1 MALINDV
8 KKVCDRLAPL
18 GWRDLLLAHGLDI
31 TATDLRQELTKDLPT
46 INRRLPGFEDF
57 AAEGMRGIAAGDPA
71 RSLLFH
77 ALVSPNVI
85 QGVNGVSLNAFPTLA
100 EQEVIENYVY
110 GIQPPSLGD
119 LKVRAQQATLAI
131 VVFAY
136 EYRPAAETV
145 HRRHADQCFSR
156 TGVARVGT
164 AEPLYSSQSRGFIP
178 TREAR
183 DEVNAFHV
191 LPARYAA
198 YIAIQQQGDRTRFG
212 PMRFQA
218 TDSSQRFWVPL
229 HKLFNGTECIRDLN
243 LQVTLKSKH
252 VNQKLRRIH
261 LALPNSGWNEPDIS
275 NSPFIFTAGITEFST
290 NPDFGTGLLMP
301 VVHAKLVEAAAYQG
315 KPLTFSVSPGSET
328 LSSSLNIPA
337 ATQGARHAPEYVH
350 ARHRILEDGREENLN
365 DRVDVEAAVQAGGY
379 EAQHYLDFT
388 GDGWVEAECPALA
401 VAIPRRVPAYSLV
414 TAPDF
419 FGNCDQRELL
429 EWTEQSVPTALRA
442 NLWRIKPETLADTR
456 MAPNLQ
462 LQGVDFR
469 PEDKTVSAIISPL
482 RNRLGQQMALT
493 GGATQ
498 RHAYL
503 PDAAAGVFAPGWDI
517 SFDVNAQNVQH
528 LASYGLGSPFP
539 EDAKLCAAL
548 STFWPAAAPDAA
560 RTFQPNPIWPTV
572 SPLTDDEIGQTGNL
586 PWDGIPGPRRV
597 VRNGREIVEYADFD
611 HVDYVES
618 ALKQQFSLALT
629 NQVDVLEYES
639 RVLSMARVYQALNI
653 TPDARGQWSVL
664 SFRRTRSNDPE
675 LQQAQTA
682 TGALLQGKLYRFEIY
697 RHGSGTVD
705 PTNPRKHLVPIRE
718 LVTLFVAPLTILLK
732 RGNGV
737 WQRRNG

>member
-31 TATDLRQELTKDLPT
+31 TATDLKQELTKDLPN

-57 AAEGMRGIAAGDPA
+57 AAEGRRGIVAGDPA

-77 ALVSPNVI
+77 AFASPNVI
-85 QGVNGVSLNAFPTLA
+85 QGVNRTSLNAFPTLA

-110 GIQPPSLGD
+110 GIQPPSLED
-119 LKVRAQQATLAI
+119 LRVRAQQSVLAI

-136 EYRPAAETV
+136 EYRPAAETA
-145 HRRHADQCFSR
+145 HRRHADLCFSR
-156 TGVARVGT
+156 TGVSRVGT
-164 AEPLYSSQSRGFIP
+164 AEPLYNNQSRGFIP
-178 TREAR
+178 TREVMG
-183 DEVNAFHV
+183 EVNAFHV

-198 YIAIQQQGDRTRFG
+198 YIAIQQQGDRARFG

-218 TDSSQRFWVPL
+218 TDNSQRFWIPL
-229 HKLFNGTECIRDLN
+229 HKLYNGTECIRNFN
-243 LQVTLKSKH
+243 LQLTLKSHH
-252 VNQKLRRIH
+252 VNEKLRRIH
-261 LALPNSGWNEPDIS
+261 LALPNTGWSEPDIS
-275 NSPFIFTAGITEFST
+275 NSPFIFTDDIAEFST
-290 NPDFGTGLLMP
+290 NPDFGTGLLLP
-301 VVHAKLVEAAAYQG
+301 VVHTKLVEAATYQG
-315 KPLTFSVSPGSET
+315 KPLTFSVPPGSET
-328 LSSSLNIPA
+328 LSSSLYIPEVA
-337 ATQGARHAPEYVH
+337 QGARRAPEYVH
-350 ARHRILEDGREENLN
+350 ARHRVLEDGREENLN
-365 DRVDVEAAVQAGGY
+365 DRTDVQAAVQIGGY
-379 EAQHYLDFT
+379 EARHYLDFT
-388 GDGWVEAECPALA
+388 GDGWVEAECPELA
-401 VAIPRRVPAYSLV
+401 VAMPRRIPAYSLV

-419 FGNCDQRELL
+419 FSNCDQRELL

-442 NLWRIKPETLADTR
+442 SLWRIKPETLADMR

-482 RNRLGQQMALT
+482 RDRLGQQMPLT
-493 GGATQ
+493 GRTTQ

-503 PDAAAGVFAPGWDI
+503 PDAAAGVFAPGWDV
-517 SFDVNAQNVQH
+517 SFDLNAQNVQH

-560 RTFQPNPIWPTV
+560 RTFQPNSAWPTV
-572 SPLTDDEIGQTGNL
+572 SPLTDDEIGQTGES

-597 VRNGREIVEYADFD
+597 VRNGREMVEYADFD

-618 ALKQQFSLALT
+618 ALMQKFSLALT
-629 NQVDVLEYES
+629 HQVDVLEYQS
-639 RVLSMARVYQALNI
+639 RVLSMARVYQALSI
-653 TPDARGQWSVL
+653 TPSARGQWSVL
-664 SFRRTRSNDPE
+664 SFRQIRSTDPE
-675 LQQAQTA
+675 LQQAQSA
-682 TGALLQGKLYRFEIY
+682 TGTTLQGKLYRFEIY
-697 RHGSGTVD
+697 RHGPASVD
-705 PTNPRKHLVPIRE
+705 PTNPQKHLVSIRE

-737 WQRRNG
+737 WQRREV

>member
-31 TATDLRQELTKDLPT
+31 TATDLKQELTKDLPN

-57 AAEGMRGIAAGDPA
+57 AAEGMRGIMAGDPA
-71 RSLLFH
+71 LSLLFH
-77 ALVSPNVI
+77 ALVSPNVV
-85 QGVNGVSLNAFPTLA
+85 QDGNGVNLNAFPTLA

-110 GIQPPSLGD
+110 GIQPPSLED
-119 LKVRAQQATLAI
+119 LKARAQQATLAI
-131 VVFAY
+131 VVFSS
-136 EYRPAAETV
+136 EYRPASETV
-145 HRRHADQCFSR
+145 HRRHADLCFSR

-164 AEPLYSSQSRGFIP
+164 AEPLYDSQRRGFIP

-183 DEVNAFHV
+183 GEVNAFHV
-191 LPARYAA
+191 LPARYGA

-212 PMRFQA
+212 PMRFKA
-218 TDSSQRFWVPL
+218 ADSNQRFWVPL

-243 LQVTLKSKH
+243 LQVTLKSRH
-252 VNQKLRRIH
+252 VNQKLKRIH

-275 NSPFIFTAGITEFST
+275 NSPFIFTNGIIEFST
-290 NPDFGTGLLMP
+290 NPEFGTGLLMP
-301 VVHAKLVEAAAYQG
+301 VVHEKLVEAATYQG
-315 KPLTFSVSPGSET
+315 KPLTFRVAPGSAT

-337 ATQGARHAPEYVH
+337 AGQGARRAPEYVH
-350 ARHRILEDGREENLN
+350 ARHRILENGQEENLN
-365 DRVDVEAAVQAGGY
+365 DRADVESAVQLGGY
-379 EAQHYLDFT
+379 AARHYLDFT

-442 NLWRIKPETLADTR
+442 NLWRIKPETLADMR

-462 LQGVDFR
+462 LPGANFR
-469 PEDKTVSAIISPL
+469 PEDKTVSAIIAPL
-482 RNRLGQQMALT
+482 RSRLGQQMPLN

-503 PDAAAGVFAPGWDI
+503 PDAAAGVFAPGWDV
-517 SFDVNAQNVQH
+517 SFDLNAQNVQH
-528 LASYGLGSPFP
+528 LSSYGLGSPFP

-560 RTFQPNPIWPTV
+560 RTFQPNPDWPTV

-597 VRNGREIVEYADFD
+597 VKNGKEMVEYADFD

-618 ALKQQFSLALT
+618 ALNQQFSLALT
-629 NQVDVLEYES
+629 NQVDVLEYQS
-639 RVLSMARVYQALNI
+639 RVLSMARVYQALSI
-653 TPDARGQWSVL
+653 TPNARGQWSVL
-664 SFRRTRSNDPE
+664 SFRQIRSTDPE
-675 LQQAQTA
+675 LQQAQTT
-682 TGALLQGKLYRFEIY
+682 TGTLLQGKLYRFEIY
-697 RHGSGTVD
+697 RHGPGLVD
-705 PTNPRKHLVPIRE
+705 PANPRKHLVPIRE
-718 LVTLFVAPLTILLK
+718 SVTVLVAPLTILLK
-732 RGNGV
+732 RGNGA
-737 WQRRNG
+737 WQLKEE